1 MRIFKFGGASVKD
14 ANGVKNLTTVL
25 LKTGE
30 KEVLIVVSAM
40 GKMTN
45 AFENIVHTY
54 LNKDNTIEQK
64 ISFVKDY
71 HKNIITE
78 LFHQQS
84 HPIYKEI
91 DNIWMQLSYFLIQNK
106 KTNLHFVYDQIVSLA
121 EIISTKIISAYL
133 EQVNIKNKW
142 IDARKFIKTNT
153 SYREAKVNWTLT
165 KENIKQ
171 LKQQTGIFITQG
183 FIASDASGNS
193 TTLGREGS
201 DYSAAIFAYC
211 LDAESLT
218 VFKDVAGV
226 LNADP
231 RVFNDTILLEKI
243 SYREVIEMAFY
254 GASVIHPKTLQPLQ
268 QKEIP
273 LFVKSFKNPLEKGT
287 IIGKSIDLQPKTPCF
302 IVKNNQLLISIA
314 TRDFSFMMEDNI
326 SEIFDLLHQNKLR
339 VNLIQNTAI
348 SFSVCLEDKFNNFNH
363 FLTQLKLK
371 YKGLYNK
378 EVTLLTIRH
387 FNQKTIDK
395 IKKEN
400 EILLQ
405 QTTRETVQF
414 VVKTI
419 KNH

>member
-1 MRIFKFGGASVKD
+1 MKIYKFGGASVKN
-14 ANGVKNLTTVL
+14 ANGVKNLAAVL
-25 LKTGE
+25 LKIGE
-30 KEVLIVVSAM
+30 KDALIVVSAM

-45 AFENIVHTY
+45 AFEDIVQAY
-54 LNKDNTIEQK
+54 LSKDKSLEQK

-78 LFHQQS
+78 LFTLQS
-84 HPIYKEI
+84 HPIYNEI
-91 DNIWMQLSYFLIQNK
+91 NKIWMQLSNFLIQNK
-106 KTNLHFVYDQIVSLA
+106 KTDRPFVYDQIVSLA

-142 IDARKFIKTNT
+142 IDARKYIKTN
-153 SYREAKVNWTLT
+153 SDFREAKVNWTLT
-165 KENIKQ
+165 KENINQ

-183 FIASDASGNS
+183 FIASDANNNK

-201 DYSAAIFAYC
+201 DYSAAIFTYC
-211 LDAESLT
+211 LDADSLT

-231 RVFNDTILLEKI
+231 RVFDNTVLLKKI
-243 SYREVIEMAFY
+243 SYREAIEMAFY

-268 QKEIP
+268 KKEIP
-273 LFVKSFKNPLEKGT
+273 LYVKSFKNPLSEGT
-287 IIGKSIDLQPKTPCF
+287 VIGKSTDLQPKTPCF
-302 IVKNNQLLISIA
+302 IVKNNQILISIT
-314 TRDFSFMMEDNI
+314 TRDFSFMMENNI
-326 SEIFDLLHQNKLR
+326 SEIFNLLHQNKLR

-387 FNQKTIDK
+387 FNQKTIDT

>member
-1 MRIFKFGGASVKD
+1 MKIFKFGGASVKD
-14 ANGVKNLTTVL
+14 ANGVKNLATVL
-25 LKTGE
+25 QKTGE
-30 KEVLIVVSAM
+30 KNLLIVVSAM

-45 AFENIVHTY
+45 AFEKIVQSY
-54 LNKDNTIEQK
+54 LNNDNSLEQK
-64 ISFVKDY
+64 INFVKDF
-71 HKNIITE
+71 HQHILTE
-78 LFHQQS
+78 LFKPS
-84 HPIYKEI
+84 HLIFKEI
-91 DNIWMQLSYFLIQNK
+91 NTIWMQLSHFLIQNK
-106 KTNLHFVYDQIVSLA
+106 KKDIHFVYDQIVSLA

-133 EQVNIKNKW
+133 EQINIKNKW
-142 IDARKFIKTNT
+142 IDAREFIKTNN
-153 SYREAKVNWTLT
+153 SYREANINWSITE
-165 KENIKQ
+165 KNIKQ
-171 LKQQTGIFITQG
+171 LYNKSGIFITQG
-183 FIASDASGNS
+183 FIASDKEGNT

-201 DYSAAIFAYC
+201 DYSAGIFAYC
-211 LDAESLT
+211 LNAESLT
-218 VFKDVAGV
+218 VFKDVAGI

-231 RVFNDTILLEKI
+231 RVFNETLLLEKI
-243 SYREVIEMAFY
+243 SYREAIEMAFY

-273 LFVKSFKNPLEKGT
+273 LFVKSFIHPLKKGT
-287 IIGKSIDLQPKTPCF
+287 IIGKSIDLQPRIPCF
-302 IVKNNQLLISIA
+302 IVKNNQILISIA

-326 SEIFDLLHQNKLR
+326 SEIFNLLHQNKLS

-387 FNQKTIDK
+387 FNQKTIAK
-395 IKKEN
+395 IKKKN